1 MRTVRLSKTFERQ
14 LTDLLDYGEQRFGR
28 AVAAKSKSRV
38 DTAIRDFLVAF
49 PSTKTVDPNLGL
61 TRYPVHR
68 TPFVLLYDFDD
79 AELRVHFIYH
89 EHVSLEDLNPSAA
102 EW

>member
-14 LTDLLDYGEQRFGR
+14 LTDLLDYGELRFGR
-28 AVAAKSKSRV
+28 AVAQASKARV
-38 DTAIRDFLVAF
+38 ERAIRDFLTVFPKAKVAD
-49 PSTKTVDPNLGL
+49 SDLGL
-61 TRYPVHR
+61 TRYPVTR

-79 AELRVHFIYH
+79 AELRVHFVFQ
-89 EHVSLEDLNPSAA
+89 EHVSLTDLDPSAA

>member
-14 LTDLLDYGEQRFGR
+14 LADLLDYGEQRFGR
-28 AVAAKSKSRV
+28 AVAAASKTRV
-38 DTAIRDFLVAF
+38 ERAIRDFLVAF
-49 PSTKTVDPNLGL
+49 PRAKTTDADLGL
-61 TRYPVHR
+61 TRYPVTR

-79 AELRVHFIYH
+79 AELRVHFLFQ
-89 EHVSLEDLNPSAA
+89 EHVSLDELDPSAA